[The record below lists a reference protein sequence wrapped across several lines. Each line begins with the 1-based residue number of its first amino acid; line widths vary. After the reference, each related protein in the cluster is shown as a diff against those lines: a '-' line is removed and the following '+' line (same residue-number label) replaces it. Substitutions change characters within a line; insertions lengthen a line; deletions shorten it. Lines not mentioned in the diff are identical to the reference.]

1 MTHYSPAK
9 LEWRDG
15 QPYASTFQDVY
26 FSSDNGL
33 LETDYV
39 FLQGNALQ
47 SRWQTLKTLHFTIA
61 ETGFGTGLNFLSAI
75 KLWLEVAPATAML
88 HYISTE
94 KHPLSLQDL
103 TSALALW
110 PTLAEFSDHLLEN
123 YEKLL
128 QGNQALDLFQN
139 RVCLSLLVGDATTQL
154 RQIHGAVDAWF
165 LDGFSPAKN
174 PDMWQTELFQQIVRL
189 SAVGSTFATFT
200 SAGHVRR
207 NLAAAGFNTQK
218 RAGFGKKREMLQ
230 GILMSKADAR

>member
-47 SRWQTLKTLHFTIA
+47 SRWQTLNTPHFTIA

-174 PDMWQTELFQQIVRL
+174 PDMWQTELFQQMARL
-189 SAVGSTFATFT
+189 SAIGSTFATFT

>member
-15 QPYASTFQDVY
+15 QPYASAFQDVY

-139 RVCLSLLVGDATTQL
+139 RVRLSLLVGDATTQL
-154 RQIHGAVDAWF
+154 RQIHEAVDAWF

-174 PDMWQTELFQQIVRL
+174 PDMWQTELFQQMARL
-189 SAVGSTFATFT
+189 SAIDSTFATFT

>member
-15 QPYASTFQDVY
+15 QPYASAFQDVY

-61 ETGFGTGLNFLSAI
+61 ETGFGTGLNFLSAV

>member
-15 QPYASTFQDVY
+15 QPYASTYQDVY

-39 FLQGNALQ
+39 FLQGNVLQ
-47 SRWQTLKTLHFTIA
+47 SRWQTLKTPHFTIA
-61 ETGFGTGLNFLSAI
+61 ETGFGTGLNFLSAV

-110 PTLAEFSDHLLEN
+110 PTLVEFSHLLLAN

-128 QGNQALDLFQN
+128 QGDQALDLFQN
-139 RVCLSLLVGDATTQL
+139 RVRLSLLVGDATTQMH
-154 RQIHGAVDAWF
+154 QIHGVVDAWF

-174 PDMWQTELFQQIVRL
+174 PDMWQTELFQQMARL
-189 SAVGSTFATFT
+189 SAIGSTFATFT